1 MSLKSPES
9 FTFFSAKTC
18 LTIFIILLFTE
29 TVIIVCILRWII
41 CLLNII
47 IKISNRWIWG
57 FNYFITYVNWFS
69 YGMLVFC
76 NSFLHCQRCF
86 DETLKPFVRKFRF
99 NSIRT
104 STFISTFISSM
115 RQINIDLIA
124 AIFKYIQKIYDF
136 YWQYMLLSKLILTV
150 FIEALWTRV
159 YSTTLVSI
167 LNNDN
172 GNNNNNSNSNSNDN
186 NYNNNNNNNNDN
198 NNNNNNNWRKILKGG
213 SDWWT

>member
-1 MSLKSPES
+1 
-9 FTFFSAKTC
+9 
-18 LTIFIILLFTE
+18 
-29 TVIIVCILRWII
+29 
-41 CLLNII
+41 
-47 IKISNRWIWG
+47 
-57 FNYFITYVNWFS
+57 
-69 YGMLVFC
+69 
-76 NSFLHCQRCF
+76 
-86 DETLKPFVRKFRF
+86 
-99 NSIRT
+99 
-104 STFISTFISSM
+104 M

-136 YWQYMLLSKLILTV
+136 YWQYMLFSKLILTV
-150 FIEALWTRV
+150 FIGALWTRV